1 MRLDRWFHVH
11 FPELGFGHLQKLI
24 RSGQVRVDGGRVKT
38 NTRLEPGQAVRVPP
52 LAEPGAGRRG
62 ASPEEQG
69 SRRRRPVGAGRG
81 DCRAT
86 IGRDRKA
93 MRNSCAPSSFTRTTM
108 FSSSTSLP
116 ALRCRAA
123 PA

>member
-52 LAEPGAGRRG
+52 FAAGRTDSGGRATRPAGRREPEGRGAAGRRGLALGPVRGGAGRRSSG
-62 ASPEEQG
+62 PRTRRT
-69 SRRRRPVGAGRG
+69 SR
-81 DCRAT
+81 
-86 IGRDRKA
+86 
-93 MRNSCAPSSFTRTTM
+93 
-108 FSSSTSLP
+108 
-116 ALRCRAA
+116 
-123 PA
+123 